1 MIIRITDEK
10 LFEKLQCE
18 VTFPSEGT
26 IQIDYSDGIRRERL
40 VAVGKHRED
49 DFLNTFGFKI
59 IA

>member
-10 LFEKLQCE
+10 LFDKLQCE

-26 IQIDYSDGIRRERL
+26 IQIDYSDGERRERL
-40 VAVGKHRED
+40 VAVGAHRED